1 MMITLC
7 TEFSPRYPM
16 LQTSAANQT
25 QRLIVSFRASAAT
38 ADGLVNRRLGLLT
51 DDARLRPSAP
61 CLIMARGLD
70 TNMATPNNLFR
81 LLSEFIMLLLG
92 ALLILLA
99 ATGRI
104 GFPPRPRGGVAL
116 GAIIIFLGG
125 GGAATRPDAKAAR
138 LEAMVRAGSLAL
150 VGILILAVPFV
161 PARNAPQLFILAG
174 GVLVLRG
181 ALAAAI
187 SVARR

>member
-1 MMITLC
+1 
-7 TEFSPRYPM
+7 M

-25 QRLIVSFRASAAT
+25 PIVSFRARPAS
-38 ADGLVNRRLGLLT
+38 GGGFLNRRPGPLSG
-51 DDARLRPSAP
+51 DARLHVSAA

-70 TNMATPNNLFR
+70 AYMATPNNLFR
-81 LLSEFIMLLLG
+81 LLSEFIVLLLG

-104 GFPPRPRGGVAL
+104 GLPTRPEGVVAL
-116 GAIIIFLGG
+116 GAIFIFWGVR
-125 GGAATRPDAKAAR
+125 AATRPGATAAR
-138 LEAMVRAGSLAL
+138 LETMIRSGSLAL

-161 PARNAPQLFILAG
+161 PAHRAPQLFILAG

-181 ALAAAI
+181 VLAAAI
-187 SVARR
+187 SVAHR

>member
-1 MMITLC
+1 
-7 TEFSPRYPM
+7 M
-16 LQTSAANQT
+16 LQTSAGNQT
-25 QRLIVSFRASAAT
+25 QLLIVSFRASAAS
-38 ADGLVNRRLGLLT
+38 ADALLNRHLGQLT

-70 TNMATPNNLFR
+70 PNMATPYNLFR

-104 GFPPRPRGGVAL
+104 GLPSRPGGVVAL
-116 GAIIIFLGG
+116 GAIFIFWGVR
-125 GGAATRPDAKAAR
+125 AATRPGAKAAR

-161 PARNAPQLFILAG
+161 PAQNAPQLFILAG

>member
-1 MMITLC
+1 MPT
-7 TEFSPRYPM
+7 
-16 LQTSAANQT
+16 
-25 QRLIVSFRASAAT
+25 AT
-38 ADGLVNRRLGLLT
+38 
-51 DDARLRPSAP
+51 
-61 CLIMARGLD
+61 
-70 TNMATPNNLFR
+70 NLFR
-81 LLSEFIMLLLG
+81 LLSEFIVLLLG

-104 GFPPRPRGGVAL
+104 GLPARPEGIVAL
-116 GAIIIFLGG
+116 GAIFIFWGVRAG
-125 GGAATRPDAKAAR
+125 TRPEAKAAR
-138 LEAMVRAGSLAL
+138 LATMIRAGSLAL

-161 PARNAPQLFILAG
+161 PAQNAPQLFILAG

>member
-1 MMITLC
+1 M
-7 TEFSPRYPM
+7 P
-16 LQTSAANQT
+16 
-25 QRLIVSFRASAAT
+25 
-38 ADGLVNRRLGLLT
+38 
-51 DDARLRPSAP
+51 
-61 CLIMARGLD
+61 
-70 TNMATPNNLFR
+70 TPKNLFR

-104 GFPPRPRGGVAL
+104 GLPSRPGGVVAL
-116 GAIIIFLGG
+116 GAIFIFWGVR
-125 GGAATRPDAKAAR
+125 AATQPGAKVAR
-138 LEAMVRAGSLAL
+138 AETVIRAGSLAL

-161 PARNAPQLFILAG
+161 PARHAPRLFILAG

-187 SVARR
+187 SVAHR